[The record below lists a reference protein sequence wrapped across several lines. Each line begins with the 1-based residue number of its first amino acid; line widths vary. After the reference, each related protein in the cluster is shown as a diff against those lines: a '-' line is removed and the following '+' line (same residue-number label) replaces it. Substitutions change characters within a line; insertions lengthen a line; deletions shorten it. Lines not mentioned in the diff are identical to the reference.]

1 MADARRQAF
10 DTFVRLGWSPAQAAG
25 IVANLIAESN
35 LNPAAVGDGGQ
46 AYGIAQ
52 WHPDRQQHFRDFM
65 GKEIQ
70 GSTLDEQLAFV
81 AAELE
86 GPEKAAGD
94 ALRACTTARAAGAC
108 VSERYERP
116 ANRESEAAKRGTLAE
131 RIFADYA
138 SAAPATAARPQ
149 QERGMPI
156 LALISA
162 FGPILAQLIPQI
174 ANVVSGDRAKQNLD
188 LAGKVFQTIT
198 DVTGQPNVQAAVE
211 VLQNDKEAVKK
222 ATDAV
227 VTNPDIQPYLEIVEV
242 GGGAGAARDADIK
255 QQLAEKPFWQTSAV
269 FWVSVLLLPLVYW
282 LVGSLIVGGVE
293 IPPDW
298 PAWVQLPLKLFGT
311 EWNGESRSGGFN
323 LVIGLVLG
331 GICGVYYGVSVTQAR
346 QQQQPAQPA
355 VDKP

>member
-1 MADARRQAF
+1 
-10 DTFVRLGWSPAQAAG
+10 
-25 IVANLIAESN
+25 
-35 LNPAAVGDGGQ
+35 
-46 AYGIAQ
+46 
-52 WHPDRQQHFRDFM
+52 
-65 GKEIQ
+65 
-70 GSTLDEQLAFV
+70 
-81 AAELE
+81 
-86 GPEKAAGD
+86 
-94 ALRACTTARAAGAC
+94 
-108 VSERYERP
+108 
-116 ANRESEAAKRGTLAE
+116 
-131 RIFADYA
+131 
-138 SAAPATAARPQ
+138 
-149 QERGMPI
+149 MPI

-198 DVTGQPNVQAAVE
+198 EVTGQPNVQAAVE